1 MILIAQCRFVKPNQ
15 LNFWKGND
23 KLMSKPKITQQM
35 RYRESLIKYA
45 DKHGV
50 SKASRVYNT
59 SRQNIY
65 RWMKRYDGTTRSLAN
80 LSKRPKSHPNQHTPD
95 ELKLIKNMF
104 DKNKN
109 TGLVILWV
117 KLKQRG
123 YSRSCSSLYH
133 QLKKLE
139 LKFNTPKK
147 KKKTKPKPYIQM
159 TFPGERVQIDV
170 KTVPSRCIVG
180 QFKLYQYTAIDE
192 FSRVRYLQIYG
203 EKSTYTSYKFLL
215 EVLKRFP
222 FKIYTVRTDNGLEF
236 TKRLISKDQNDK
248 TIFEHGLIKNGIHHD
263 LIKPYTPKHN
273 GKVERSHRK
282 DNERFYSTHRFY
294 SLEDANNQL
303 QIYLKEYNNFPMQ
316 PLNWKSPNESL
327 RDYLSKHK

>member
-1 MILIAQCRFVKPNQ
+1 
-15 LNFWKGND
+15 
-23 KLMSKPKITQQM
+23 MSKPKITQQM

-45 DKHGV
+45 SKFGV

-59 SRQNIY
+59 SRQYIY

-80 LSKRPKSHPNQHTPD
+80 LSKRPKSHPNQHTCD

-109 TGLVILWV
+109 TGLVVLWV

-123 YSRSCSSLYH
+123 YTRSVSSLYH
-133 QLKKLE
+133 QLKRLN

-147 KKKTKPKPYIQM
+147 KKKVKPKPYIQM

-192 FSRVRYLQIYG
+192 FSRFRYLQIYG
-203 EKSTYTSYKFLL
+203 EKSTYISYKFLL
-215 EVLKRFP
+215 EVIKRFP
-222 FKIYTVRTDNGLEF
+222 FKIYTVRTDNGAEF
-236 TKRLISKDQNDK
+236 TKRLISKDPNDK

-303 QIYLKEYNNFPMQ
+303 LVYLKEYNNFPMQ
-316 PLNWKSPNESL
+316 PLNWKSPNKSL
-327 RDYLSKHK
+327 RDYLNKFK

>member
-1 MILIAQCRFVKPNQ
+1 
-15 LNFWKGND
+15 
-23 KLMSKPKITQQM
+23 M

-45 DKHGV
+45 LKHGV

-59 SRQNIY
+59 NRQYIY
-65 RWMKRYDGTTRSLAN
+65 RWRKRYDGNIRSLAN
-80 LSKRPKSHPNQHTPD
+80 QSKKPKSHPNQHTKD
-95 ELKLIKNMF
+95 EIKLIKDMF
-104 DKNKN
+104 AKNKD
-109 TGLVILWV
+109 TGLVVLWV

-123 YSRSCSSLYH
+123 YTRTVSSLYH

-159 TFPGERVQIDV
+159 TFPGERIQIDV
-170 KTVPSRCIVG
+170 KTVPTKCIVG

-192 FSRVRYLQIYG
+192 FSRVRYLKIYG

-215 EVLKRFP
+215 EVIKRFP
-222 FKIYTVRTDNGLEF
+222 FKIYTVRTDNGPEF
-236 TKRLISKDQNDK
+236 TKRLLSKDPHDK
-248 TIFEHGLIKNGIHHD
+248 TIFELGLKKNGIHHD

-282 DNERFYSTHRFY
+282 DNERFYSSHRFY
-294 SLEDANNQL
+294 SLEDANKQL
-303 QIYLKEYNNFPMQ
+303 QVYLKEYNNFPMQ
-316 PLNWKSPNESL
+316 PLNWKSPNEWL
-327 RDYLSKHK
+327 LDYFSKLK